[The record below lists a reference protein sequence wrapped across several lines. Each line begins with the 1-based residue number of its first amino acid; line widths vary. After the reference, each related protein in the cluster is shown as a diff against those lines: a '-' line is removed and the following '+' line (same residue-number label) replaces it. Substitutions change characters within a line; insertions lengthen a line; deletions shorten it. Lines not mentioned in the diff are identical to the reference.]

1 MASDGARASNS
12 AADCISAGSVGP
24 TGPLGGPLGPVD
36 NALAGHCA
44 VQPASNRPWGSNEWP
59 GNYKQTLLPL
69 GNELVYSV
77 PSVAGASRQMTVHL
91 PLPQT
96 GMTVEA
102 GNDAIEFLT
111 MVIKRVRRELAKLE
125 ATREE

>member
-1 MASDGARASNS
+1 MSSEGEKAAETAAASGCVMPRGFLPHPQFGEWSMRDGNF
-12 AADCISAGSVGP
+12 
-24 TGPLGGPLGPVD
+24 
-36 NALAGHCA
+36 
-44 VQPASNRPWGSNEWP
+44 
-59 GNYKQTLLPL
+59 KQTPL
-69 GNELVYSV
+69 IGQYANELVYSV

-102 GNDAIEFLT
+102 GNDAIEFLY

-125 ATREE
+125 ATRSE